1 MVKLLSVGGLQK
13 PGSRIWEQV
22 SGLCFRSQRAFCA
35 MLATCSCNAAD
46 GQTHM
51 QTCRMTVRWDKAIV
65 RYSSRVSTMVIKQL
79 LGSAEIIQAESYRW
93 VVSLG

>member
-1 MVKLLSVGGLQK
+1 
-13 PGSRIWEQV
+13 
-22 SGLCFRSQRAFCA
+22 
-35 MLATCSCNAAD
+35 MLATCSYNAAD